1 MTIQKTRRT
10 ISARRFYRRIS
21 FQHSTFGGRR
31 RSLRRAEDQ
40 QGLKFVD
47 EYSPSLMGFIVF
59 LLALS
64 LIDGFMILYLLDH
77 GAYEFNPIMAF
88 SLKFGPLFFMAS
100 KFLLTC
106 FGATCLLVASNSP
119 VFGGRIH
126 AGDIFPAMLFLYLTA
141 IAWSSYLYATI

>member
-1 MTIQKTRRT
+1 M
-10 ISARRFYRRIS
+10 A
-21 FQHSTFGGRR
+21 
-31 RSLRRAEDQ
+31 
-40 QGLKFVD
+40 
-47 EYSPSLMGFIVF
+47 EYSPSLMKFIVF

-88 SLKFGPLFFMAS
+88 CLSFGPLFFMAS

-126 AGDIFPAMLFLYLTA
+126 PGDIFPAMLFLYLMA